1 MKRPIVLV
9 PYDARWPDLFAKER
23 AAILQACGGAIRTV
37 HHVGS
42 TSIPGI
48 IAKPVIDIMAVL
60 PRHEDGLGC
69 IAPMIGLGY
78 ESRGEAGI
86 PGRHFFR
93 KGDPRSHHVHMFADG
108 HPEIGRHLRF
118 RDYLRLDAEEA
129 RAYEALK
136 RELAAR
142 FVDDVGAY
150 ADAKDEF
157 CTRIDRL
164 ALARGLHKAGDT

>member
-9 PYDARWPDLFAKER
+9 AHDARWAGLFAAEQ
-23 AAILQACGGAIRTV
+23 AAILGACGGLIRAV

-48 IAKPVIDIMAVL
+48 AAKPVIDIMPVL
-60 PRHEDGLGC
+60 ARHEDGFAC
-69 IAPMIGLGY
+69 IEAMQGLGY

-86 PGRHFFR
+86 RDRHYFR
-93 KGDPRSHHVHMFADG
+93 KGDPRSHHVHMFAEG

-118 RDYLRLDAEEA
+118 RDFLRTHPDEA

-142 FVDDVGAY
+142 FIDDVGAY
-150 ADAKDEF
+150 SDAKDDF
-157 CTRIDRL
+157 CNRIDRL
-164 ALARGLHKAGDT
+164 ALAEAR

>member
-1 MKRPIVLV
+1 MKRLIVLA
-9 PYDARWPDLFAKER
+9 PYDPQWPGLFAIER
-23 AAILQACGGAIRTV
+23 DAILRACGDLIRAV

-48 IAKPVIDIMAVL
+48 AAKPVIDVMAVL
-60 PRHEDGLGC
+60 ARHADGLAC
-69 IAPMIGLGY
+69 IPAMERLGY
-78 ESRGEAGI
+78 ESRGAAGI
-86 PGRHFFR
+86 EGRHFFR

-118 RDYLRLDAEEA
+118 RDYLIAHPDEL

-150 ADAKDEF
+150 ADAKDDF
-157 CTRIDRL
+157 CHRIDRL
-164 ALARGLHKAGDT
+164 ALREAQDR